1 VETFSR
7 NSFVMRVLFN
17 KPTERIAMWN
27 RVLLLVLMIGWSRLE
42 AVLVLRVEVVLVLVV
57 LCTGA
62 GRQIV

>member
-1 VETFSR
+1 
-7 NSFVMRVLFN
+7 
-17 KPTERIAMWN
+17 MWN